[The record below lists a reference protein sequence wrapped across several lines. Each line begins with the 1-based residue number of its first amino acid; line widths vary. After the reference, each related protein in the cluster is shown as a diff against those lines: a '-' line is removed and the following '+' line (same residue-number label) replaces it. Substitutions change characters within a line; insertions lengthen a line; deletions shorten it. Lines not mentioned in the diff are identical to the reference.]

1 MKKLLI
7 LTILFLVS
15 SCSDV
20 SEEATELDKCI
31 DANIKLMEKISPE
44 ELAANSDLHELK
56 VMIDVETLQTILYEQ
71 FGNASDTLKQ
81 RAGDDIE
88 TYIKNLSDRK
98 KVLTSFKHIADK
110 MDLEKIFT
118 IYTDKEEIY
127 FTVTHGMTGKET
139 YLRDIVE
146 SFERMGP
153 ILSEDDMRQF
163 KLILQSTIGLTDRK
177 LLVNIAEEVCWSQGI
192 Y

>member
-20 SEEATELDKCI
+20 SEEVTELDKCI

-56 VMIDVETLQTILYEQ
+56 IMIDVETMQTILYEELDRV
-71 FGNASDTLKQ
+71 SDTLRQ
-81 RAGDDIE
+81 SAGDDIE

-110 MDLEKIFT
+110 MDVEKIFT
-118 IYTDKEEIY
+118 INTDKEEIY
-127 FTVTHGMTGKET
+127 FTVTHGITGKET

-153 ILSEDDMRQF
+153 ILSEDEMRQY
-163 KLILQSTIGLTDRK
+163 KLMVQPTIGLTDRK
-177 LLVNIAEEVCWSQGI
+177 LLVDIAEEVCWSQGI

>member
-20 SEEATELDKCI
+20 SEEVTELDKCI

-56 VMIDVETLQTILYEQ
+56 VMFDVETLQTMLYGELDRV
-71 FGNASDTLKQ
+71 SDTLRQ
-81 RAGDDIE
+81 SAGDDIE

-110 MDLEKIFT
+110 MDVEKIFT
-118 IYTDKEEIY
+118 INTDKEEIY
-127 FTVTHGMTGKET
+127 FTVTHGITGKET

-153 ILSEDDMRQF
+153 ILSEDEMRQY
-163 KLILQSTIGLTDRK
+163 KLMVQPTIGLTDRK

>member
-20 SEEATELDKCI
+20 SEEVTELDKCI

-56 VMIDVETLQTILYEQ
+56 IMIDVETMQTILYGELDRV
-71 FGNASDTLKQ
+71 SDTLRQ
-81 RAGDDIE
+81 SAGDDIE

-127 FTVTHGMTGKET
+127 FTVTHGMTGKEM
-139 YLRDIVE
+139 YLRDMVE

-153 ILSEDDMRQF
+153 ILSEDEMRQF
-163 KLILQSTIGLTDRK
+163 KLTVQPTIGLTDRK

>member
-20 SEEATELDKCI
+20 SEEVTELDKCI

-56 VMIDVETLQTILYEQ
+56 IMIDVETMQTILYEELDRV
-71 FGNASDTLKQ
+71 SDTLRQ
-81 RAGDDIE
+81 SAGDDIE

-110 MDLEKIFT
+110 MDVEKIFT
-118 IYTDKEEIY
+118 INTDKEEIY
-127 FTVTHGMTGKET
+127 FTVTHGITGKET

-153 ILSEDDMRQF
+153 ILSEDEMRQY
-163 KLILQSTIGLTDRK
+163 KLMVQPTIGLTDRK